1 VKRSL
6 LAVVGALVLASAL
19 LGVAANGMPYG
30 SARAHFRASVVGQT
44 RTPAAGKRWRF
55 VVRAV
60 DSSGR
65 GVKGTAIV
73 RVLAGGRRVDTVGW
87 FGFKGVLRRTYRWS
101 PSLLGIAA
109 VLEVK
114 VVGPRGTVTVRYPVR
129 VSPVAGSPRF
139 SVRVSGQSRRPVA
152 GKAWSFSVHAVT
164 ANRTRFSGTAI
175 MRVLVQGKVV
185 DTIGWFGFKGY
196 LHRTYHWST
205 TLRGRRAVLQAKVV
219 GPGGIRTVGYA
230 VSVR

>member
-1 VKRSL
+1 MKLRVS
-6 LAVVGALVLASAL
+6 AVAATLVLASAL
-19 LGVAANGMPYG
+19 LAAAASGTPDRG
-30 SARAHFRASVVGQT
+30 ARAQFRASVVGQT

-65 GVKGTAIV
+65 GVRGTAIV
-73 RVLAGGRRVDTVGW
+73 RVLAGGRKVDTVGW
-87 FGFKGVLRRTYRWS
+87 FGFRGVLRRTYRWS
-101 PSLLGIAA
+101 PTLLGATA

-114 VVGPRGTVTVRYPVR
+114 VIGPRGTVTVRYPVR
-129 VSPVAGSPRF
+129 VGSVVGTPRF
-139 SVRVSGQSRRPVA
+139 SVRVKGQNRRPVA
-152 GKAWSFSVHAVT
+152 GKAWSFSVRAVT
-164 ANRTRFSGTAI
+164 ANRIRFSGTAI
-175 MRVLVQGKVV
+175 MRVLVGGKVV

-196 LHRTYHWST
+196 LHRTYHWSP
-205 TLRGRRAVLQAKVV
+205 TLRGRHAVLQAKVV